1 MASWAAADVKA
12 SSDCNANSVAM
23 ASGTVAFGMWFSCL
37 MSGRDDN
44 GSRCVRPAIEQTEQH
59 VAWLNR
65 SCRAG
70 AESAGT
76 SRVQTPTIPHR
87 AYAADHPFSVRR
99 IV

>member
-1 MASWAAADVKA
+1 M
-12 SSDCNANSVAM
+12 
-23 ASGTVAFGMWFSCL
+23 
-37 MSGRDDN
+37 
-44 GSRCVRPAIEQTEQH
+44 
-59 VAWLNR
+59 LNR

-99 IV
+99 IVSGVECRPAAHVLNECSDGMFTPMCFHPAHDFAGRLRVNIVLLACRPQPSRQ